1 MVIGIKGCMILA
13 SISGIILAFGLSA
26 AAQAPKNSDIKEI
39 WTRKTDTVLS
49 ISVSEEGNLAFSERT
64 RNAGFLRIYNQKDKS
79 LESWKCASTEKVVVS
94 GNYVF
99 AAHNIGQFSLFQ
111 IKPSTQLWGR
121 RLDSLCLSSLDYSH
135 ESEYGV
141 VGDVP
146 IDSVFTPAASTIWIF
161 DQYGG
166 IIWEK
171 RLNVHLTCA
180 AVNPRGYV
188 VAAGEKFHPLGKNPS
203 STEGENAV
211 YLFDPSEELLAHVQ
225 FDFPPIDIEIDKDAE
240 RIVVGLENGGMAVLN
255 RNGKVLWEKDD
266 IGGYLAIDE
275 EGQRIV
281 TTKSA
286 HPVLLDQE
294 GKVLWESQQEG
305 TGGIDGLVISRNGKY
320 IGIGTYDNRVVI
332 LETASKKVLYQTKP
346 EKKLSM
352 VSLSNSYA
360 GIAIEGEV
368 KLLRLKEEPRR

>member
-1 MVIGIKGCMILA
+1 M
-13 SISGIILAFGLSA
+13 
-26 AAQAPKNSDIKEI
+26 
-39 WTRKTDTVLS
+39 
-49 ISVSEEGNLAFSERT
+49 
-64 RNAGFLRIYNQKDKS
+64 
-79 LESWKCASTEKVVVS
+79 
-94 GNYVF
+94 
-99 AAHNIGQFSLFQ
+99 
-111 IKPSTQLWGR
+111 
-121 RLDSLCLSSLDYSH
+121 
-135 ESEYGV
+135 
-141 VGDVP
+141 
-146 IDSVFTPAASTIWIF
+146 
-161 DQYGG
+161 
-166 IIWEK
+166 
-171 RLNVHLTCA
+171 
-180 AVNPRGYV
+180 
-188 VAAGEKFHPLGKNPS
+188 
-203 STEGENAV
+203 
-211 YLFDPSEELLAHVQ
+211 
-225 FDFPPIDIEIDKDAE
+225 
-240 RIVVGLENGGMAVLN
+240 GLENGGMAVLN

-305 TGGIDGLVISRNGKY
+305 TGGIDGLVISPNGKY

-352 VSLSNSYA
+352 ASLSNSYA